1 MKKIKA
7 NLKELSP
14 FNFLV
19 LTLAGIINSIG
30 VTMFLSPVKL
40 YDSGISGTSML
51 LGQITPEYLS
61 LSLFLILINI
71 PIFIYGYRKQGAVFT
86 IYSIYAVAVYSVSA
100 FVITDILP
108 VDVSKVSPFAQDD
121 LFLCAIFG
129 GIVSGIG
136 SGLTIRFGGAIDG
149 IEVLAVIFAK
159 KLSLT
164 VGTFV
169 MIYNI
174 VLYVAVG
181 IILNSWVLPLYSIV
195 TYAAALKTVDFIVEG
210 LDKCKAA
217 VIITTKAQEISRALS
232 ETFGSGI
239 TLIPAKGYYSDQEKT
254 VIYFVVNRFQISKMK
269 RVVLE
274 NDKTAFIS
282 ITETADA
289 FGSNSKAEKAD
300 AEKADSHE

>member
-51 LGQITPEYLS
+51 LGQITPEFLS
-61 LSLFLILINI
+61 LSFFLIVLNI
-71 PIFIYGYRKQGAVFT
+71 PVFIYGYRKQGAVFT
-86 IYSIYAVAVYSVSA
+86 IYSIYAVAVYSISA

-108 VDVSKVSPFAQDD
+108 VDVSTVSPFAQDD

-174 VLYVAVG
+174 ALYVAVG

-217 VIITTKAQEISRALS
+217 VIITTKEKEISQALS

-239 TLIPAKGYYSDQEKT
+239 TLIPAKGYYSDQDKT

-289 FGSNSKAEKAD
+289 FGSNSKASKA
-300 AEKADSHE
+300 EGK

>member
-239 TLIPAKGYYSDQEKT
+239 TLIPAKGYYSDQEKI

-289 FGSNSKAEKAD
+289 FGSNSKAERAD

>member
-1 MKKIKA
+1 MNKIKA

-61 LSLFLILINI
+61 LSLFLILLNI
-71 PIFIYGYRKQGAVFT
+71 PVFIYGYRKQGAVFT
-86 IYSIYAVAVYSVSA
+86 IYSIYAVAVYSISA

-108 VDVSKVSPFAQDD
+108 VDVSTASPFAQND

-174 VLYVAVG
+174 ILYVAIG
-181 IILNSWVLPLYSIV
+181 LILNSWTLPLYSIV

-217 VIITTKAQEISRALS
+217 IIITTKAQEISQALS

-239 TLIPAKGYYSDQEKT
+239 TLIPAKGYYSDQDKT
-254 VIYFVVNRFQISKMK
+254 VIYFVVNRFQISRMK
-269 RVVLE
+269 HVVLE

-289 FGSNSKAEKAD
+289 FGSNSKAESK
-300 AEKADSHE
+300 

>member
-1 MKKIKA
+1 MKKILFS
-7 NLKELSP
+7 LKKFSV
-14 FNFLV
+14 FNFFII
-19 LTLAGIINSIG
+19 TLAGIINSIG

-51 LGQITPEYLS
+51 LGHITPHFLPLS
-61 LSLFLILINI
+61 VFLIALNV
-71 PIFIYGYRKQGAVFT
+71 PIFIYGYRKQGAIFT
-86 IYSIYAVAVYSVSA
+86 VYSTYAVAIYALSS
-100 FVITDILP
+100 FVIMYMLP
-108 VDVSKVSPFAQDD
+108 IDVSDISPFARDD
-121 LFLCAIFG
+121 LFLCAVFG

-159 KLSLT
+159 RLSIT

-174 VLYVAVG
+174 ILYLIVG
-181 IILNSWVLPLYSIV
+181 ILLQSWILPLYSIV

-217 VIITTKAQEISRALS
+217 MIITTRPKEISKALS

-239 TLIPAKGYYSDQEKT
+239 TLIPARGFYSDQDKT

-269 RVVLE
+269 SVVLE
-274 NDKTAFIS
+274 NDSSAFIS

-289 FGSNSKAEKAD
+289 FGISKNR
-300 AEKADSHE
+300 

>member
-1 MKKIKA
+1 MKK
-7 NLKELSP
+7 NSSQLRELHS
-14 FNFLV
+14 FNFIL
-19 LTLAGIINSIG
+19 LTIAGIINSIG
-30 VTMFLSPVKL
+30 VTMFLAPVRL

-51 LGQITPEYLS
+51 LWQITPEYLT
-61 LSLFLILINI
+61 LSFFLILLNI
-71 PIFIYGYRKQGAVFT
+71 PVFIYGYRKQGPVFT

-100 FVITDILP
+100 FIITDILP
-108 VDVSKVSPFAQDD
+108 IDVSVVSPFAKDD

-129 GIVSGIG
+129 GIVSGVG

-174 VLYVAVG
+174 VLYIAVG
-181 IILNSWVLPLYSIV
+181 LVLNSWILPLYSII
-195 TYAAALKTVDFIVEG
+195 TYAAALKTVDFIVDG

-217 VIITTKAQEISRALS
+217 IIITTHPNEISKALS

-239 TLIPAKGYYSDQEKT
+239 TLIPAKGFYSDQNKT

-269 RVVLE
+269 SVVLA

-282 ITETADA
+282 ITDTADA
-289 FGSNSKAEKAD
+289 FGSNTKEEKKNSKQN
-300 AEKADSHE
+300 

>member
-61 LSLFLILINI
+61 LSLFLIIINI
-71 PIFIYGYRKQGAVFT
+71 PIFIYGYRKQGLMFT
-86 IYSIYAVAVYSVSA
+86 MYSIYAVAVYSISA

-108 VDVSKVSPFAQDD
+108 VDVSTVSPFAQDD

-174 VLYVAVG
+174 VLYMAVG
-181 IILNSWVLPLYSIV
+181 VILNSWVLPLYSIV

-210 LDKCKAA
+210 IDKCKAA
-217 VIITTKAQEISRALS
+217 VIITTKPQEISRALS

-239 TLIPAKGYYSDQEKT
+239 TLIPAKGYYSDQDKT
-254 VIYFVVNRFQISKMK
+254 VIYFVVNRFQISRMK

-274 NDKTAFIS
+274 NDKEAFIS

-289 FGSNSKAEKAD
+289 FGSNSKAEKN
-300 AEKADSHE
+300 KI

>member
-1 MKKIKA
+1 MKKEKQKNA
-7 NLKELSP
+7 FPLNELSVSH
-14 FNFLV
+14 FLI

-30 VTMFLSPVKL
+30 VTMFLAPVKL

-51 LGQITPEYLS
+51 LGQLTPDYLP
-61 LSLFLILINI
+61 LSLFLIALNI
-71 PIFIYGYRKQGAVFT
+71 PIFMYGYKKQGVIFT
-86 IYSIYAVAVYSVSA
+86 VYSMYAVAIYAISS
-100 FVITDILP
+100 FIITNILP
-108 VDVSKVSPFAQDD
+108 VDVSTLSPFARDD

-159 KLSLT
+159 HLSIT

-174 VLYVAVG
+174 ALYLIVG
-181 IILNSWVLPLYSIV
+181 IVLHSWVLPLYSIV

-217 VIITTKAQEISRALS
+217 MIITTRPKEVSKALS

-239 TLIPAKGYYSDQEKT
+239 TLIPAKGFYSDQNKT

-269 RVVLE
+269 SVVLA
-274 NDKTAFIS
+274 NDSAAFIS
-282 ITETADA
+282 ITDSADA
-289 FGSNSKAEKAD
+289 FGSSKA
-300 AEKADSHE
+300 